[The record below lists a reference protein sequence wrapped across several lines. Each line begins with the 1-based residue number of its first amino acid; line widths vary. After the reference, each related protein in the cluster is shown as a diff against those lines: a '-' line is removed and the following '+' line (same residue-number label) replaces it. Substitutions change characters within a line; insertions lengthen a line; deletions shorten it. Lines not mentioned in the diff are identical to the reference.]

1 VTARF
6 FDDLSANIKSQRL
19 LSLPVV
25 FKLGRGEL
33 NQRRVDALGDVD
45 PMEKPSSLTA
55 SVTATS

>member
-25 FKLGRGEL
+25 FRLGRGEVA
-33 NQRRVDALGDVD
+33 QRRVDALVDVD
-45 PMEKPSSLTA
+45 PI
-55 SVTATS
+55 